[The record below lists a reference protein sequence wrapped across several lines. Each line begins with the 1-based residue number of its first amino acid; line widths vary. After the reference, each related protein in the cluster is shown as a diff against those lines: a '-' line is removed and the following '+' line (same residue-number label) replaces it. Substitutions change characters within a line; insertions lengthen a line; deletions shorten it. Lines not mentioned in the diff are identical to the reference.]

1 MGDKT
6 KNVKSESKQELD
18 PAAKA
23 AMQKAL
29 AAADGIYSSRDPSGM
44 SPEMKAAMQDSTNYY
59 KSDAFRQPNQNMVNI
74 GQGLLNGGM
83 ASNPF
88 NNGRELGDG
97 SGMAQILA
105 LMSKRQPRPEGGSGG
120 GYGGGQGM
128 QGGGQGMRPRMQ
140 GMGMGGGRPQQ
151 QSGGLPEGYSPMPP
165 SMMAQG
171 QPQGQQAQWSPNQSL
186 GTMSVQDQMKMEAD
200 LFQKWQKQNGQGGG
214 QPQGNPQGGG
224 YGLLPQTAVAQPS
237 QPAPPQAQPQAQ
249 PDPFEEWQKNQQRY
263 HSMLQN
269 QNNYSGG

>member
-6 KNVKSESKQELD
+6 KTVKSESKQELD

-29 AAADGIYSSRDPSGM
+29 AAADSIYSSRDPSGM

-97 SGMAQILA
+97 SGMSQILA
-105 LMSKRQPRPEGGSGG
+105 LMSKRQPRPEGGGG

-140 GMGMGGGRPQQ
+140 GMGNP
-151 QSGGLPEGYSPMPP
+151 
-165 SMMAQG
+165 
-171 QPQGQQAQWSPNQSL
+171 PQGGNS
-186 GTMSVQDQMKMEAD
+186 
-200 LFQKWQKQNGQGGG
+200 
-214 QPQGNPQGGG
+214 PQGNPQGG
-224 YGLLPQTAVAQPS
+224 YGLLPQTAIEPPS
-237 QPAPPQAQPQAQ
+237 QPFIPQGQPQAQ
-249 PDPFEEWQKNQQRY
+249 PDAFEEWQKNQRRY
-263 HSMLQN
+263 QDMFQN
-269 QNNYSGG
+269 PHSGG

>member
-1 MGDKT
+1 MGNK
-6 KNVKSESKQELD
+6 KQEVKSESKQELD

-29 AAADGIYSSRDPSGM
+29 AAADSIYSSRDPSGM
-44 SPEMKAAMQDSTNYY
+44 SPEMKAALADSTNYY

-74 GQGLLNGGM
+74 GQGLLGGGM
-83 ASNPF
+83 ATNPF

-105 LMSKRQPRPEGGSGG
+105 LMSKRQPRPEGGG

-140 GMGMGGGRPQQ
+140 GMG
-151 QSGGLPEGYSPMPP
+151 GGLPQGYSPLPQ

-171 QPQGQQAQWSPNQSL
+171 QPQGQFSPNQSL
-186 GTMSVQDQMKMEAD
+186 SST
-200 LFQKWQKQNGQGGG
+200 
-214 QPQGNPQGGG
+214 PQAGNPQAGM
-224 YGLLPQTAVAQPS
+224 YGLLPQTAVEPPS
-237 QPAPPQAQPQAQ
+237 QPFIPQAQPQAQ
-249 PDPFEEWQKNQQRY
+249 PDAFAEWQKNQQRY
-263 HSMLQN
+263 MAQMNQQN
-269 QNNYSGG
+269 PYSGG

>member
-6 KNVKSESKQELD
+6 KTVKSESKQELD

-29 AAADGIYSSRDPSGM
+29 AAADSIYSSRDPSGM
-44 SPEMKAAMQDSTNYY
+44 SPEMRAAMQDSTNYY

-97 SGMAQILA
+97 SGMSQILA
-105 LMSKRQPRPEGGSGG
+105 LMSKRQPRPEGGGG

-140 GMGMGGGRPQQ
+140 GMGNTNQGQGMGGGMPQ
-151 QSGGLPEGYSPMPP
+151 GYTQMPQ

-171 QPQGQQAQWSPNQSL
+171 QPQGQFAPLQ
-186 GTMSVQDQMKMEAD
+186 TMGSSALDQTQMQNDNFA
-200 LFQKWQKQNGQGGG
+200 KWLKQNGQGGR
-214 QPQGNPQGGG
+214 QPQGNPQGG
-224 YGLLPQTAVAQPS
+224 YGLLPQTAIEPPS
-237 QPAPPQAQPQAQ
+237 QPFIPQAQPQAQ
-249 PDPFEEWQKNQQRY
+249 PDAFEEWQKNQRRY
-263 HSMLQN
+263 QDMFQN
-269 QNNYSGG
+269 PHSGG